1 VRVLFDQGT
10 PVPLREFLAGH
21 EITTAY
27 ERGWSTFKNGD
38 LLDAAEFEGFD
49 VLITTDA
56 NLKHQQNLGSRR
68 IAVVVLMSTSWP
80 RIQQVI
86 AEIVS
91 TVGSV
96 SVGTYVEVEIP

>member
-1 VRVLFDQGT
+1 VRVLLDQGT
-10 PVPLREFLAGH
+10 PVPLREFLARH

-38 LLDAAEFEGFD
+38 LLDAAELAGFD

-56 NLKHQQNLGSRR
+56 NLKYQQNLGSRR

-86 AEIVS
+86 AAVVD
-91 TVGSV
+91 TVESA
-96 SVGTYVEVEIP
+96 SVGTYVEVQIP